1 MSNWCLLRGFT
12 ALQRLRLRGRGS
24 WRRGWN
30 ELQRLLLFFY
40 RRSLKQILWHD
51 AALQGSNPV
60 FVQVQKN
67 LEMTGTI
74 STWSYFI
81 PLYFIVYYVSKWR
94 RNRTIKWRKTD
105 GLMFFHPLDFRF
117 CFKPLIWNSAVHLPL
132 FPPMISR
139 RARRE
144 NEPEQGGG
152 DWGGGDETG
161 REQSDCRGG
170 DGGEQEK
177 QKEGGDGRGRVW
189 MEERRWAQRES
200 NVSFRLSGG

>member
-74 STWSYFI
+74 STWSY
-81 PLYFIVYYVSKWR
+81 YYSIVFYCVLLEWMAEKQDNKIEKDRWF
-94 RNRTIKWRKTD
+94 N
-105 GLMFFHPLDFRF
+105 
-117 CFKPLIWNSAVHLPL
+117 V
-132 FPPMISR
+132 FPPLRFQILFQTVNLKQRCSPPIVSADDQSTSSER
-139 RARRE
+139 ERARTRRR
-144 NEPEQGGG
+144 
-152 DWGGGDETG
+152 WLGGGDETG

>member
-12 ALQRLRLRGRGS
+12 ALQRLCLRGRGS

-30 ELQRLLLFFY
+30 ELQRLLLFFTEEVWS
-40 RRSLKQILWHD
+40 RLWHN

-81 PLYFIVYYVSKWR
+81 PLYFIVYYLSKWW

-117 CFKPLIWNSAVHLPL
+117 YFKPLIWNNAVHLPL

-152 DWGGGDETG
+152 DLGGGDETG

>member
-30 ELQRLLLFFY
+30 ELQRLLLFFTEEVWS
-40 RRSLKQILWHD
+40 RLWHN

-74 STWSYFI
+74 STWSY
-81 PLYFIVYYVSKWR
+81 YYSIV
-94 RNRTIKWRKTD
+94 
-105 GLMFFHPLDFRF
+105 FHCVLFEQMTEKQDNKIEKDRWF
-117 CFKPLIWNSAVHLPL
+117 NV
-132 FPPMISR
+132 FPPLRFQILFQTVNLKQRCSPPIVSADDQSTSSER
-139 RARRE
+139 ERARTRRR
-144 NEPEQGGG
+144 
-152 DWGGGDETG
+152 WLGGGDETG

>member
-12 ALQRLRLRGRGS
+12 ALQRLRLRGRRS

-30 ELQRLLLFFY
+30 ELQRLLLFFTEEVWS
-40 RRSLKQILWHD
+40 RLWHN

-74 STWSYFI
+74 STWSYF
-81 PLYFIVYYVSKWR
+81 YSIVFHCVLFEQMMEKQD
-94 RNRTIKWRKTD
+94 NNIEKD
-105 GLMFFHPLDFRF
+105 GWFNVFPPFRF
-117 CFKPLIWNSAVHLPL
+117 QILFQTVNLKQRSSPPVVSADDQ
-132 FPPMISR
+132 STSSER
-139 RARRE
+139 ERARTRRR
-144 NEPEQGGG
+144 
-152 DWGGGDETG
+152 WLGGGDETG